1 MGDRWIML
9 ALVVV
14 TRTSTGFQFQSLA
27 SVAPLMVAD
36 LQLSYAQLGTLIGL
50 YVLPGAFFSLPGS
63 LIGRRLGERRLVIAS
78 LILMAVGGLITAN
91 SHSFAVAAIGRLTSG
106 VGAVAINILFAK
118 MIADWFAGWELSTA
132 LALMLSSWPVGLG
145 IAVATLG
152 QVGAAMSWRAAI
164 VLTAIWPV
172 VGVLLMQF
180 YRDPPT
186 IGGDAAKGSLVGRDL
201 KLSLSAGF
209 AWGCFNASLIA
220 IVGFGPS
227 LLVARGASLG
237 DAGFVVSLAI
247 WVTIISVPLG
257 GFINDRLG
265 IPAPLI
271 VGGSLAAA
279 AMILLIPVFAHPAV
293 AFCLVG
299 LAVGAPPG
307 AIMTLLPRA
316 LAPAQLA
323 TGFGVFYTVFYLMLA
338 STQSAAGL
346 VRDLVGDPAAPLI
359 FAALVMAATA
369 AGLAFFRHVQ
379 SE

>member
-1 MGDRWIML
+1 MSDRWIML
-9 ALVVV
+9 ALVVA

-27 SVAPLMVAD
+27 SVAPPMVAD
-36 LQLSYAQLGTLIGL
+36 LQLSYAQMGVLMGL

-63 LIGRRLGERRLVIAS
+63 LIGRRFGERRLVIAS

-106 VGAVAINILFAK
+106 IGAVAMNIVFAK
-118 MIADWFAGWELSTA
+118 MIADWFVGRELSTA

-145 IAVATLG
+145 LSVATLG
-152 QVGAAMSWRAAI
+152 QVGAAMSWRVAI

-172 VGVLLMQF
+172 VGVLLMQL

-186 IGGDAAKGSLVGRDL
+186 IGRDAIKAPLVGRDL
-201 KLSLSAGF
+201 RLSLSAGF
-209 AWGCFNASLIA
+209 TWGCFNASLIA
-220 IVGFGPS
+220 IVSFGPS

-237 DAGFVVSLAI
+237 DAGFLVSLAI

-257 GFINDRLG
+257 GLINDRLG
-265 IPAPLI
+265 IPTPLI

-279 AMILLIPVFAHPAV
+279 AITLLIPIFAHPAV

-307 AIMTLLPRA
+307 AIMALLPRA

-323 TGFGVFYTVFYLMLA
+323 AGFGVFYTVFYLMMA
-338 STQSAAGL
+338 STQPAAGV
-346 VRDLVGDPAAPLI
+346 VRDLAGDPAAPLI
-359 FAALVMAATA
+359 FAALVMSATA

-379 SE
+379 RT